1 MNTIKRISWS
11 VLFAMALTAALC
23 VSGRADDD
31 PPGRVGRINY
41 LQGQVSFQPSGG
53 SDSDWVTAVPNRPL
67 TIGDRLW
74 VDRDGRAELHVGSAA
89 IRADR
94 NTGISFLNLS
104 DNSVQLQ
111 VSAGTVIV
119 RLRRLDL
126 DDSFEVDAPN
136 LAFSLL
142 RPGDYRIDVDP
153 DQNRTVVTVQNGQGE
168 VTGGGRSYRINPD
181 QQAAFTGTDSLDY
194 DLIDADATPANEFDR
209 WAADRDRREDHRT
222 SAKYVSP
229 EMTGSEDLDDYG
241 TWRVVPE
248 YGAVWVPAR
257 VAPGWAPYRFG
268 HWAWIPPWGWTWVE
282 DEPWGFAPFHY
293 GRWAYIGGVWGWV
306 PGPVGVGVV
315 VARPV
320 YAPALVAWV
329 GGGPGFHFSVS
340 FGGGGGVGWVP
351 LGPREVFVP
360 AYRVSDTYVTRVNVT
375 NTVVERNTV
384 VNVYHN
390 TNVTNVTNVNNV
402 TYVNQHVGGAVT
414 VVSHD
419 TFVNARPVGKNIVA
433 VPERELAAAPVSRT
447 VAAEPVHASVIG
459 AGRPAAVMPPAAV
472 MNRPAVVKRSPPPV
486 AARIEGPSNVPGGQP
501 SNAPPARSLQPTQP
515 SQPSQPAQPAQP
527 NPGYRPPNRPT
538 GQPGANQ
545 VGGNQ
550 QSGNQPRTIQPNGDE
565 NRPVGN
571 SPSGNQPSGIQPG
584 ANQPGGGGNRPVGNL
599 PNGNQPSGIQ
609 PGTNQPGGGG
619 NRPVGNP
626 PNGNQPSGIQ
636 PSGIQPGGDGNR
648 PVGNPPSGNQPSG
661 IQPSGIQPGGGGNRP
676 GGNLPSGNQPRGIQ
690 QGGNQP
696 GGGNRPYGNAPNQ
709 PKGNADPSLENSR
722 YRTAPP
728 PRQPTPDEQK
738 KDNAKQQSWQ
748 QQHQQVHQNDQ
759 PPNKS
764 DKKSDN
770 KPDDRSKH

>member
-1 MNTIKRISWS
+1 MRTAKGITWAA
-11 VLFAMALTAALC
+11 LCAMALTAALC

-53 SDSDWVTAVPNRPL
+53 GDSDWVTAVPNRPL
-67 TIGDRLW
+67 TVGDRLW
-74 VDRDGRAELHVGSAA
+74 VDKDGRAELHVGSTA

-94 NTGISFLNLS
+94 STGISFLNLS

-119 RLRRLDL
+119 RLRRLDT

-142 RPGDYRIDVDP
+142 RPGNYRIDVDP
-153 DQNRTVVTVQNGQGE
+153 DQNRTVVTVRDGQGE

-194 DLIDADATPANEFDR
+194 DLVDADATPASEFDH

-229 EMTGSEDLDDYG
+229 EMTGSEDLDAYG
-241 TWRVVPE
+241 TWRDVPE
-248 YGAVWVPAR
+248 YGPVWVPTR
-257 VAPGWAPYRFG
+257 VGPGWAPYRYG
-268 HWAWIPPWGWTWVE
+268 HWAWIAPWGWTWVE

-306 PGPVGVGVV
+306 PGPIGVGVV

-340 FGGGGGVGWVP
+340 FGGGGGVAWVP

-360 AYRVSDTYVTRVNVT
+360 AYRVSETYVTRVNVT

-390 TNVTNVTNVNNV
+390 TNVTNVTNV
-402 TYVNQHVGGAVT
+402 TYANQHVNNAVT

-419 TFVNARPVGKNIVA
+419 TFVNARPVGRNVVA
-433 VPERELAAAPVSRT
+433 VPERELAAAPVSRS
-447 VAAEPVHASVIG
+447 VAAEPVHASVVG

-472 MNRPAVVKRSPPPV
+472 MDRPAVVKRSPPP
-486 AARIEGPSNVPGGQP
+486 AAAGVGSPGNVPGSQP
-501 SNAPPARSLQPTQP
+501 SNAPPARSIQPAQPSQPTQP
-515 SQPSQPAQPAQP
+515 SQPIQPSAP
-527 NPGYRPPNRPT
+527 NPAYRPPNRPT
-538 GQPGANQ
+538 GQPGASQ

-550 QSGNQPRTIQPNGDE
+550 PSGNQPIGSQPVGGGNRTVGNPPNG
-565 NRPVGN
+565 NP
-571 SPSGNQPSGIQPG
+571 PSGIQPG
-584 ANQPGGGGNRPVGNL
+584 ANQPGGGGNRTVGNP
-599 PNGNQPSGIQ
+599 PNGNPPSGIQ
-609 PGTNQPGGGG
+609 PGANQPGGGG
-619 NRPVGNP
+619 NRSVGNPPSGNP
-626 PNGNQPSGIQ
+626 PNGNQPSAIQ
-636 PSGIQPGGDGNR
+636 PS
-648 PVGNPPSGNQPSG
+648 S
-661 IQPSGIQPGGGGNRP
+661 
-676 GGNLPSGNQPRGIQ
+676 
-690 QGGNQP
+690 
-696 GGGNRPYGNAPNQ
+696 GGNRPYSNVPNQ
-709 PKGNADPSLENSR
+709 PKGNPEPSLENSR

-728 PRQPTPDEQK
+728 PRPPTADEQQ

-759 PPNKS
+759 SANKPDNKS
-764 DKKSDN
+764 DKKSD
-770 KPDDRSKH
+770 DRSKH

>member
-1 MNTIKRISWS
+1 MNTAKRVSWS
-11 VLFAMALTAALC
+11 VLFSVGLTAALC

-31 PPGRVGRINY
+31 PPGRVGRINF

-53 SDSDWVTAVPNRPL
+53 GDGDWVSAVPNRPL
-67 TIGDRLW
+67 TVGDRLW
-74 VDRDGRAELHVGSAA
+74 VDRDGRTELHVGSTA

-142 RPGDYRIDVDP
+142 RPGNYRIDVDP

-181 QQAAFTGTDSLDY
+181 QQASFIGTDSLDY
-194 DLIDADATPANEFDR
+194 DLYDADATPSNEFDR

-222 SAKYVSP
+222 SVKYVSP

-248 YGAVWVPAR
+248 YGPVWVPAR

-390 TNVTNVTNVNNV
+390 TNVTNVTNN
-402 TYVNQHVGGAVT
+402 T
-414 VVSHD
+414 
-419 TFVNARPVGKNIVA
+419 
-433 VPERELAAAPVSRT
+433 
-447 VAAEPVHASVIG
+447 
-459 AGRPAAVMPPAAV
+459 
-472 MNRPAVVKRSPPPV
+472 
-486 AARIEGPSNVPGGQP
+486 
-501 SNAPPARSLQPTQP
+501 
-515 SQPSQPAQPAQP
+515 
-527 NPGYRPPNRPT
+527 
-538 GQPGANQ
+538 
-545 VGGNQ
+545 
-550 QSGNQPRTIQPNGDE
+550 
-565 NRPVGN
+565 
-571 SPSGNQPSGIQPG
+571 
-584 ANQPGGGGNRPVGNL
+584 
-599 PNGNQPSGIQ
+599 
-609 PGTNQPGGGG
+609 
-619 NRPVGNP
+619 
-626 PNGNQPSGIQ
+626 
-636 PSGIQPGGDGNR
+636 
-648 PVGNPPSGNQPSG
+648 
-661 IQPSGIQPGGGGNRP
+661 
-676 GGNLPSGNQPRGIQ
+676 
-690 QGGNQP
+690 
-696 GGGNRPYGNAPNQ
+696 
-709 PKGNADPSLENSR
+709 
-722 YRTAPP
+722 
-728 PRQPTPDEQK
+728 
-738 KDNAKQQSWQ
+738 
-748 QQHQQVHQNDQ
+748 
-759 PPNKS
+759 
-764 DKKSDN
+764 
-770 KPDDRSKH
+770 

>member
-1 MNTIKRISWS
+1 MRTTKRIYWS
-11 VLFAMALTAALC
+11 VLFAMALAAALC

-31 PPGRVGRINY
+31 PPGRVGRINF
-41 LQGQVSFQPSGG
+41 LQGQVSFQASGG
-53 SDSDWVTAVPNRPL
+53 GDSDWVTAVPNRPL
-67 TIGDRLW
+67 TVGDRLW
-74 VDRDGRAELHVGSAA
+74 VDRDGRAELHLGSTA

-94 NTGISFLNLS
+94 STGISFLNLS

-111 VSAGTVIV
+111 VSSGTVIV

-142 RPGDYRIDVDP
+142 RPGNYRIDVDP

-194 DLIDADATPANEFDR
+194 DLDDADATPANEFDR
-209 WAADRDRREDHRT
+209 WAADRDRREDHRV

-248 YGAVWVPAR
+248 YGPVWVPAR

-293 GRWAYIGGVWGWV
+293 GRWAYIGGAWGWV
-306 PGPVGVGVV
+306 PGPVGAGVV

-419 TFVNARPVGKNIVA
+419 TFVNAQPVGKNVVA

-459 AGRPAAVMPPAAV
+459 AGRPAAVVPPAAV
-472 MNRPAVVKRSPPPV
+472 MDRPAVVKRSPPPV
-486 AARIEGPSNVPGGQP
+486 AARIEGPNNVPGAQP

-515 SQPSQPAQPAQP
+515 LQHTQPAQP
-527 NPGYRPPNRPT
+527 NPTYRPPNRPT
-538 GQPGANQ
+538 GQPGGEQ
-545 VGGNQ
+545 S
-550 QSGNQPRTIQPNGDE
+550 SGNQPRAIQPNRGE
-565 NRPVGN
+565 
-571 SPSGNQPSGIQPG
+571 
-584 ANQPGGGGNRPVGNL
+584 NL
-599 PNGNQPSGIQ
+599 PG
-609 PGTNQPGGGG
+609 
-619 NRPVGNP
+619 GNP

-636 PSGIQPGGDGNR
+636 PGENHPGGGENR
-648 PVGNPPSGNQPSG
+648 PGGNPPSGNQPSG
-661 IQPSGIQPGGGGNRP
+661 IQPSENHPGGGENRPGGNPPSGNQPSGNQPSGIQPGGGGNRP
-676 GGNLPSGNQPRGIQ
+676 VGNPPGGNQPRGVQ

-696 GGGNRPYGNAPNQ
+696 GGGGHRPYGNAPNQ
-709 PKGNADPSLENSR
+709 PKGNAEPSLENSR

-728 PRQPTPDEQK
+728 PRQPTADEQQ

-748 QQHQQVHQNDQ
+748 QQHQQVHQNDH
-759 PPNKS
+759 PPKKSDNKS
-764 DKKSDN
+764 DKKSD
-770 KPDDRSKH
+770 DRSKH

>member
-1 MNTIKRISWS
+1 MRTAKGIGW
-11 VLFAMALTAALC
+11 AAMCTMALTAALC

-67 TIGDRLW
+67 TVGDRLW
-74 VDRDGRAELHVGSAA
+74 VDKDGRAELHVGSTA

-94 NTGISFLNLS
+94 STGISFLNLS

-119 RLRRLDL
+119 RLRRLDT

-142 RPGDYRIDVDP
+142 RPGNYRIDVDP
-153 DQNRTVVTVQNGQGE
+153 DQNRTVVTVRDGQGE

-181 QQAAFTGTDSLDY
+181 QQAAFTGTDSFDY
-194 DLIDADATPANEFDR
+194 DLVDADATPASEFDH

-248 YGAVWVPAR
+248 YGPVWVPTR
-257 VAPGWAPYRFG
+257 VADGWAPYRFG
-268 HWAWIPPWGWTWVE
+268 HWAWIAPWGWTWVE

-306 PGPVGVGVV
+306 PGPIGVGVV

-340 FGGGGGVGWVP
+340 FGGGGGVAWVP

-390 TNVTNVTNVNNV
+390 TNVTNVTNVA
-402 TYVNQHVGGAVT
+402 YVNQHVNNAVT

-419 TFVNARPVGKNIVA
+419 TFVNARPVGRNVVA
-433 VPERELAAAPVSRT
+433 VPERELAAAPVSRS
-447 VAAEPVHASVIG
+447 VAAEPVHASVVG

-472 MNRPAVVKRSPPPV
+472 MDRPAVVKRSPPPA
-486 AARIEGPSNVPGGQP
+486 AARIGGPSGGPSNVQGGQP
-501 SNAPPARSLQPTQP
+501 SNAPPARSIQPAQPSQPTQP
-515 SQPSQPAQPAQP
+515 SQPIQPSAP
-527 NPGYRPPNRPT
+527 NPAYRPPNRPT
-538 GQPGANQ
+538 GQPGGSQ

-550 QSGNQPRTIQPNGDE
+550 
-565 NRPVGN
+565 
-571 SPSGNQPSGIQPG
+571 PSGNQPSG
-584 ANQPGGGGNRPVGNL
+584 NQPVGGGNRTVGNP
-599 PNGNQPSGIQ
+599 PN
-609 PGTNQPGGGG
+609 
-619 NRPVGNP
+619 GNP
-626 PNGNQPSGIQ
+626 PNGNQPRAIQ
-636 PSGIQPGGDGNR
+636 PS
-648 PVGNPPSGNQPSG
+648 S
-661 IQPSGIQPGGGGNRP
+661 
-676 GGNLPSGNQPRGIQ
+676 
-690 QGGNQP
+690 
-696 GGGNRPYGNAPNQ
+696 GGNRPYSNAPNQ
-709 PKGNADPSLENSR
+709 PKGNPEPLLENSR

-728 PRQPTPDEQK
+728 PRPPTADEQQ

-748 QQHQQVHQNDQ
+748 QQHQQVHQNDR
-759 PPNKS
+759 PANKPDNKS
-764 DKKSDN
+764 DKKSD
-770 KPDDRSKH
+770 DRSKH